1 MKNLIYIFFS
11 CIISIVLSGQKK
23 ITIDLIVD
31 NDRGSDDF
39 VERLK
44 KETHD
49 LLENSYTIDFTVK
62 HSENSIQQAVKLIQD
77 SYKGNADIVVSVGFL
92 SSSALTDHIGTHYP
106 KPSIAGITLQHA
118 EKESSGIHNFTFV
131 ESPFSVK
138 RDLETFKKIINFKR
152 LGIFVDSVTEK
163 AIKDYLNQFKT
174 NFEIEFI
181 PISNNVELDL
191 QNIPSSI
198 DAVYLLPYN
207 YNTQEAEEK
216 LIQKLN
222 HLKIPTF
229 ALIGRNDVEKGALA
243 GLASSDYIPTY
254 TRRIALNIMKIAEG
268 KDPKDFP
275 IHITGIEEDFVI
287 NMETA
292 KKIGVY
298 PDFETLSEATLL
310 NIGASTQGR
319 KLSLEGAVLE
329 ALENNLDLKIAQA
342 DVTIQE
348 AVVRNAKSN
357 LYPQLSVNTSATLID
372 NTSANLRLGIVRDEL
387 SWIGN
392 AQLSQVVYSEP
403 VYANIAIQKLLQN
416 VKEASFK
423 TSKLDTFLNVS
434 TAYLNYLQAK
444 ANLEIQK
451 ENVEVT
457 KRNLDLSKTKEK
469 IGHASAADVYRFE
482 TSLAQNNMTLNDAI
496 TNLEQAKF
504 RLNQLLNRPKN
515 EDFVAEDVT
524 LSNRLLF
531 IADPKINEHINN
543 QFEVTKFSDFLT
555 DYAFKH
561 LPSIEQVNLNI
572 QAQERSLKS
581 NRRSLYLPQ
590 ANVQGNVNQTFGR
603 FLDHIPTEQLKAQG
617 YDPYK
622 TTWNVV
628 GTVSLP
634 IFQGWARKATIQQDE
649 ATIDQLYLTKS
660 NTEQLFETNIRTT
673 IKNVGN
679 SYGDV
684 LLSKKAADASKQ
696 YLQITQDLYREGATN
711 ITTLLDAQNSS
722 LTASLNTINAQYQL
736 ILDALTAERYTG
748 LVYMLASEEEKEE
761 FIQLFNEYLL
771 EK

>member
-1 MKNLIYIFFS
+1 MKNFIYIFFLYFI
-11 CIISIVLSGQKK
+11 CIPLFGQEK
-23 ITIDLIVD
+23 INIDLIVD
-31 NDRGSDDF
+31 DDRGSDDF
-39 VERLK
+39 VKRLK
-44 KETHD
+44 KETRD
-49 LLENSYTIDFTVK
+49 LLENSYTIDFRIK
-62 HSENSIQQAVKLIQD
+62 RSENSIQKATELIKQSYQD
-77 SYKGNADIVVSVGFL
+77 NSDIVVSIGFL
-92 SSSALTDHIGTHYP
+92 SSSALATQMGNNYP
-106 KPSIAGITLQHA
+106 KPSIAGITLQYA
-118 EKESSGIHNFTFV
+118 ENESSGIHNYTYV
-131 ESPFSVK
+131 ESPFSVEEDIK
-138 RDLETFKKIINFKR
+138 TFKKIVDFKR
-152 LGIFVDSVTEK
+152 LGIFVDAITES
-163 AIKDYLNQFKT
+163 AIKNYLNQFKT
-174 NFEIEFI
+174 DFEIEFI
-181 PISNNVELDL
+181 PLTHNVDQDL
-191 QNIPSSI
+191 QNIPTDI

-207 YNTQEAEEK
+207 YSTPEAEEK
-216 LIQKLN
+216 LIHKLN
-222 HLKIPTF
+222 DLKIPTF

-275 IHITGIEEDFVI
+275 VHITGVENDFVI

-298 PDFETLSEATLL
+298 PNFEVLSEATLL
-310 NIGASTQGR
+310 NIGTSQQGR

-329 ALENNLDLKIAQA
+329 ALENNLDLKISQA
-342 DVTIQE
+342 DINVQE
-348 AVVRNAKSN
+348 AVVRSAKSN

-372 NTSANLRLGIVRDEL
+372 NTSANLQLGTVRDEL

-403 VYANIAIQKLLQN
+403 TYANIAIQKLLQN
-416 VKEASFK
+416 VREASFE
-423 TSKLDTFLNVS
+423 TSKLDIFLNVS
-434 TAYLNYLQAK
+434 TAYLRYLQAK

-451 ENVEVT
+451 ENVDVT

-496 TNLEQAKF
+496 TNVEQAKF
-504 RLNQLLNRPKN
+504 SLNQLLNRPKN
-515 EDFVAEDVT
+515 EDFVTEDVT
-524 LSNRLLF
+524 LSSNLLF
-531 IADPKINEHINN
+531 IADPQINEHINN
-543 QFEVTKFSDFLT
+543 QFEVNKFSDFLI
-555 DYAFKH
+555 DYAFEH
-561 LPSIEQVNLNI
+561 IPSIEQVNLNI

-603 FLDHIPTEQLKAQG
+603 FLDHVPTEQLKAQG

-622 TTWNVV
+622 ATWNVV
-628 GTVSLP
+628 GTISLP
-634 IFQGWARKATIQQDE
+634 IFQGWARKAAIQQDE

-660 NTEQLFETNIRTT
+660 NTEQAFETNIRTT
-673 IKNVGN
+673 IENVGN

-684 LLSKKAADASKQ
+684 LLSQKAADASKK

-722 LTASLNTINAQYQL
+722 LTANLNAINARYQL
-736 ILDALTAERYTG
+736 VLDALTAERYTG
-748 LVYMLASEEEKEE
+748 LVYMLASDEEKEE